1 MENVAINMKDKFLCV
16 MAQYDEETEH
26 KLKKIQ
32 KVLLDNGFVGKQTP
46 NLPNHITL
54 ATFEVDKEEMIK
66 ERIIMVSKNFR
77 SFDIKLNNIGLFGL
91 DVLFIAP
98 LVNQELL
105 NLQKYFISNCADGPD
120 WTAHTTML
128 IDKHDVIQKALPYLA
143 ENFKSFI
150 GRIESISLYEF
161 WPTRFILEEKLV

>member
-1 MENVAINMKDKFLCV
+1 MADKFLCV
-16 MAQYDEETEH
+16 MAQYGKETEQ

-32 KVLLDNGFVGKQTP
+32 KILLDNGFVGKQTP

-54 ATFEVDKEEMIK
+54 GTFEVSQEEMLK
-66 ERIIMVSKNFR
+66 ERIKMVSKNFQ
-77 SFDIKLNNIGLFGL
+77 SFDIKLNNIGLFEL

-98 LVNQELL
+98 LVTHELL
-105 NLQKYFISNCADGPD
+105 NLQKHFSSNYADELD

-128 IDKHDVIQKALPYLA
+128 IDNHDIIQKALPYVA
-143 ENFKSFI
+143 ENFNGFV

-161 WPTRFILEEKLV
+161 WPTRFILEEKLL

>member
-1 MENVAINMKDKFLCV
+1 MKDKFLCI
-16 MAQYDEETEH
+16 MAQFDKETELR
-26 KLKKIQ
+26 LKEIQ

-46 NLPNHITL
+46 NIPNHIAL
-54 ATFEVDKEEMIK
+54 GSFDVSQEMMIK
-66 ERIIMVSKNFR
+66 ERMKMVSEHFQ

-98 LVNQELL
+98 SVNHELL
-105 NLQKYFISNCADGPD
+105 NLQKYFNNDYADGLG

-128 IDKHDVIQKALPYLA
+128 IDDHEIIQKALPYLA
-143 ENFKSFI
+143 ENFKSFK

-161 WPTRFILEEKLV
+161 WPTRFILEEKLL